1 MLHWVNKETAV
12 KIYLDI
18 RERIL
23 YKRIKPSCKESFW
36 TLEKPA
42 KNSKQLLCGFFY
54 PAPKSILP
62 GSAKGESLNKIYRKL
77 GKKGKEV
84 WDLYKGADLSV

>member
-1 MLHWVNKETAV
+1 MLHWVDKETPV

-23 YKRIKPSCKESFW
+23 YKKVKPSCKESFW
-36 TLEKPA
+36 TQEKPA

-62 GSAKGESLNKIYRKL
+62 GSAKGESFTKIFQKL
-77 GKKGKEV
+77 AKNWKGGVGYIERC
-84 WDLYKGADLSV
+84 AI